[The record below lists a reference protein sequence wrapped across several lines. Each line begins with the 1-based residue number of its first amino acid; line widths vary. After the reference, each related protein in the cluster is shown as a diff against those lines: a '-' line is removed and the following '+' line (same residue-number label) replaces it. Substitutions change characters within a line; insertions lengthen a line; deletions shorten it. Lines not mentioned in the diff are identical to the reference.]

1 MNVKEAIIEI
11 IEINKVIVEKSIDK
25 HLPRTKEMQDAYNG
39 VVKPLLSDFRNKYG
53 ISERTF
59 IKELLL
65 NTNFNQINNLK
76 IQTFGN
82 WGRKVGV
89 T

>member
-39 VVKPLLSDFRNKYG
+39 VVKPLLSDFRN
-53 ISERTF
+53 
-59 IKELLL
+59 
-65 NTNFNQINNLK
+65 N
-76 IQTFGN
+76 
-82 WGRKVGV
+82 
-89 T
+89 